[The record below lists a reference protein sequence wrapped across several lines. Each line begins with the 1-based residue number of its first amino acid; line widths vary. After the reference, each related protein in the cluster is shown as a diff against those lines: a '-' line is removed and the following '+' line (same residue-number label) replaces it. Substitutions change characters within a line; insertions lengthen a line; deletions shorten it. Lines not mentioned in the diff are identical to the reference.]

1 MYELSGG
8 QKQLLNLASIMAMQP
23 KVLVLDEPTSQL
35 DPIAATEFLETLAKI
50 NRELGTTII
59 LSEHRLEE
67 VFPMADRVM
76 VMEEGKVTAFDT
88 IDVVGRFL
96 SGQGERHP
104 LFWGFRPL

>member
-1 MYELSGG
+1 M
-8 QKQLLNLASIMAMQP
+8 
-23 KVLVLDEPTSQL
+23 DEPTSQL

-88 IDVVGRFL
+88 CLLYTSRCV
-96 SGQGERHP
+96 
-104 LFWGFRPL
+104 